1 MKKISNVV
9 GKRRFLFLL
18 FLIFTTQFS
27 LDAYSQEKKISF
39 TLENASL
46 KEIISEIRKSSDYDF
61 VYRDV
66 NLEAFTRRDVTFKDA
81 TVAQILAECLKGT
94 NLGYEINGKTIII
107 RKQDAKQEEAKV
119 KTITGKVT
127 DEQGNVLPGVTVMI
141 KGTTLGTATSP
152 DGEYKL
158 EIPGSGD
165 QVLVFSFVGMKT
177 QEIAIGSRTKI
188 DVKLAEDTETLE
200 DVVVTGI
207 FTKSKESYTGA
218 VTSVSAKELKMYKG
232 QNLLATLRNI
242 DPSINVVA
250 NNALGSN
257 PNVIPEINIRGNSSL
272 PVTVDELNNQ
282 ASKQLNAPLVIMDG
296 FEISLQKL
304 MDFNDE
310 EIENINILK
319 DASATAIYGSRGA
332 NGVIVV
338 TTKTPKPGKLRIF
351 AQGGINIEMPDL
363 SSYDLL
369 NARDKLELE
378 RIVGLYDDK
387 EDVVRD
393 RALKER
399 YNELYSEVLKGV
411 NTHWLS
417 QPIRT
422 GVGQKYNLRLE
433 GGNEAFRWGT
443 SLSYNSVMGAMK
455 GSERNTFSGSVTL
468 SYSVKNVIFK
478 NQTGIDINKGVES
491 KYGTFS
497 DYAKMNPYYRIKD
510 ENGEYIKEYSI
521 KGEKQYNPLYNSR
534 LNGKDEDKYT
544 LITNNFSI
552 EWSINSDLRL
562 RAQLGLQKQTNTSD
576 KFEPADHTSF
586 ASSTDSDS
594 YFRKGRYTYGT
605 GEDINIDANVTL
617 SYSKTFLDKHQVY
630 AGFDYS
636 IAQEKN
642 HNYTF
647 IVEGFPDKKL
657 DFIGNALQYEKNG
670 VPSGTEELSRRVG
683 FTGNVNYIYDN
694 RYYMDLS
701 FRVDGSSLFGT
712 KNKFAPFWSAG
723 IGWNLHN
730 EKFME
735 KQDIVNNFRIRG
747 SYGETGSQQFSSY
760 QALSTFQSYTGKRYI
775 IWNGSELMGLGNEKL
790 KWQVTK
796 QLNGGIEV
804 GLFDG
809 RLSASF
815 DLYSKKTS
823 NLLSQMDLPSANGFS
838 SYVDNVGEV
847 KNTGY
852 EVMLSGY
859 LMRDTHR
866 NIIWSVTGKLAYTK
880 NKITKLSE
888 AIKRQSELYKAKD
901 VEINSLLYEGYAQN
915 SIWAVPSLGIDP
927 STGYEIFLDKNGN
940 ITDKWNPS
948 DKRYFGVDEPKYRG
962 NLSTYFAW
970 KDLSVNLSF
979 AYQWGGQQ
987 YNETLL
993 NKVEVTSSYIN
1004 LNNVDSRVLKK
1015 RWQNPG
1021 DVKPYKGYGSSSTK
1035 ATSRFV
1041 MDDNVFQFQSA
1052 SVEYRFRSDF
1062 LRDRWKIETLN
1073 IGANMSDIF
1082 YISSIKRERGTSYP
1096 FARRLTL
1103 TLSVMF

>member
-9 GKRRFLFLL
+9 GKRRFLFFL

-927 STGYEIFLDKNGN
+927 STGYEIFLEKNGN

>member
-1 MKKISNVV
+1 MKKIFNVV

-27 LDAYSQEKKISF
+27 LKAYSQEKKIKF
-39 TLENASL
+39 ALKNASL
-46 KEIISEIRKSSDYDF
+46 KEIMNEIKKLSDYDF
-61 VYRDV
+61 VYRDI
-66 NLEAFTRRDVTFKDA
+66 NLETFTRRDVAFKDA
-81 TVAQILAECLKGT
+81 TAEQILTECLKGM
-94 NLGYEINGKTIII
+94 NLEYEISGKTIVI
-107 RKQDAKQEEAKV
+107 RKRDVKQESAKM

-127 DEQGNVLPGVTVMI
+127 DEQGNELPGVTVMI
-141 KGTTLGTATSP
+141 KGTSLGTAT
-152 DGEYKL
+152 DLEGEYKL
-158 EIPGSGD
+158 EIPEID
-165 QVLVFSFVGMKT
+165 NPVLVFSFVGMKT
-177 QEIAIGSRTKI
+177 QEVIVGLKTQI
-188 DVKLAEDTETLE
+188 DVKMVEDSETLE

-218 VTSVSAKELKMYKG
+218 VTSVSTKELKMYKG

-272 PVTVDELNNQ
+272 PTTVQELNNQ
-282 ASKQLNAPLVIMDG
+282 TSRQLNAPLVIMDG

-338 TTKTPKPGKLRIF
+338 TTKTPKAGKLRIF

-378 RIVGLYDDK
+378 RVVGLYDD
-387 EDVVRD
+387 ETDVVND
-393 RALKER
+393 RNLKEK
-399 YNELYSEVLKGV
+399 YYDLYAEVLKGV

-417 QPIRT
+417 QPVHT
-422 GVGQKYNLRLE
+422 GIGQKYNLRLE

-468 SYSVKNVIFK
+468 SYSVGNVIFK
-478 NQTGIDINKGVES
+478 NQTGVDMNKGVES
-491 KYGTFS
+491 QYGTFS
-497 DYAKMNPYYRIKD
+497 DYAKMNPYYRLKD
-510 ENGEYIKEYSI
+510 ENGKYIREYTI
-521 KGEKQYNPLYNSR
+521 KGITQYNPLYNSR

-552 EWSINSDLRL
+552 EWNVNHDLRL
-562 RAQLGLQKQTNTSD
+562 RAQLGLQKRTSTSD
-576 KFEPADHTSF
+576 NFVPADHTSF
-586 ASSTDSDS
+586 GSNADSDS
-594 YFRKGRYTYGT
+594 FFRKGRYTYGT
-605 GEDINIDANVTL
+605 GEDIHIDANVTL
-617 SYSKTFLDKHQVY
+617 SYSKMFFEKHQVY

-636 IAQEKN
+636 IAQQKS
-642 HNYTF
+642 HSYKF
-647 IVEGFPDKKL
+647 VVEGFPDKEL

-670 VPSGTEELSRRVG
+670 IPSGTEELSRRVG

-694 RYYMDLS
+694 RYYMDFS

-712 KNKFAPFWSAG
+712 KNKFAPFWSVG

-730 EKFME
+730 EEFMSGE
-735 KQDIVNNFRIRG
+735 HTVNNFRIRG

-760 QALSTFQSYTGKRYI
+760 QALSTFQSYAGKRYI
-775 IWNGSELMGLGNEKL
+775 IWNGAKLMGLGNEKL

-796 QLNGGIEV
+796 QLNGGVEA
-804 GLFDG
+804 GLWEG
-809 RLSASF
+809 RFSVSF
-815 DLYSKKTS
+815 DIYSKKTS
-823 NLLSQMDLPSANGFS
+823 NLLSQMDLPLANGFS

-859 LMRDTHR
+859 FMRDTRR

-880 NKITKLSE
+880 NEITKLSD
-888 AIKRQSELYKAKD
+888 AIKRQSELYKANNTD
-901 VEINSLLYEGYAQN
+901 INSLLYEGYAQN

-927 STGYEIFLDKNGN
+927 STGSEIFLDKNGK
-940 ITDKWNPS
+940 ITDEWNPS

-970 KDLSVNLSF
+970 KDLAVNLSF

-987 YNETLL
+987 YNQTLL
-993 NKVEVTSSYIN
+993 DKVEVTNTYIDRY
-1004 LNNVDSRVLKK
+1004 NVDSRVLKK
-1015 RWQNPG
+1015 RWQKPG
-1021 DVKPYKGYGSSSTK
+1021 DVKPYKGYDFV
-1035 ATSRFV
+1035 ATRASSRFV

-1052 SVEYRFRSDF
+1052 GVEYRFHSDF
-1062 LRDRWKIETLN
+1062 LRNKWKIENLN
-1073 IGANMSDIF
+1073 VGANMSDIL
-1082 YISSIKRERGTSYP
+1082 YLSSIKRERGTSYP
-1096 FARRLTL
+1096 FARRLIL